1 MRRSTNVMLT
11 TLAIVCL
18 VTIVAVAIAL
28 VRYEGEGQH
37 DEHGTKP
44 GEVHTAPD
52 PAQHHDSGGGPPPT
66 TVKEGEGQQSP
77 QC

>member
-11 TLAIVCL
+11 TLAVVCL

-37 DEHGTKP
+37 EHEGKP
-44 GEVHTAPD
+44 GEAQTAPD
-52 PAQHHDSGGGPPPT
+52 HTLQHNSAIGRQPTPVNPGTHDLAHDR
-66 TVKEGEGQQSP
+66 
-77 QC
+77 

>member
-11 TLAIVCL
+11 TLAVVCL
-18 VTIVAVAIAL
+18 VTVVAVAVAL

-44 GEVHTAPD
+44 GDSQTTLD
-52 PAQHHDSGGGPPPT
+52 STQHHGSAVGRQPTPVKPDSHDLAHDR
-66 TVKEGEGQQSP
+66 
-77 QC
+77 

>member
-11 TLAIVCL
+11 TLAVVCL

-37 DEHGTKP
+37 DEHGTKS
-44 GEVHTAPD
+44 GEAHTTLD
-52 PAQHHDSGGGPPPT
+52 PNQHHDSAIGGQPT
-66 TVKEGEGQQSP
+66 IVKP
-77 QC
+77 DTHTLDHDR

>member
-11 TLAIVCL
+11 TLAVVCL

-37 DEHGTKP
+37 DEHGTKS
-44 GEVHTAPD
+44 GEAQIAPD
-52 PAQHHDSGGGPPPT
+52 HTLQHNSAIERQPTPVKPDTHDLAHDR
-66 TVKEGEGQQSP
+66 
-77 QC
+77 